1 MTQYKDDIEK
11 VYVNQEGIAVLKCPA
26 CEKVKQT
33 KVGKFKGARHILK
46 VRCSCEEIFLVNLE
60 FRKSY
65 RKELSLQGK
74 YILLP
79 DEVHHGRAQ
88 IVNIS
93 KSGIGLQ
100 IPGIH
105 RLQEGE
111 KLLVSFVLDD
121 IHTSKIEKKVV
132 VRLVNG
138 NYVGCE
144 FIEASNHDKAIGFY
158 LMV

>member
-46 VRCSCEEIFLVNLE
+46 VRCSCEEVFLVNLE
-60 FRKSY
+60 FRKAY

-93 KSGIGLQ
+93 MSGIGLQ

-105 RLQEGE
+105 RLQVGE

-132 VRLVNG
+132 VRLVNE

-144 FIEASNHDKAIGFY
+144 FIEASSHDKAIGFY